1 MGIAGK
7 DLFPFVYGF
16 VNDFKV
22 FIRQEKRFFFMDIFL
37 KEKFAPM
44 SSQPTNE
51 LNEHV
56 CHKERKF
63 VGGCILS
70 VL

>member
-1 MGIAGK
+1 
-7 DLFPFVYGF
+7 
-16 VNDFKV
+16 
-22 FIRQEKRFFFMDIFL
+22 MDIFL
-37 KEKFAPM
+37 KEKFSPM
-44 SSQPTNE
+44 SSQPANE

-63 VGGCILS
+63 LGGCILS